1 MRNLIPIIL
10 PIFLLAGCGG
20 IADMFGGEPLAIFNE
35 VIEKGKAVEDKTF
48 DAAADA
54 LDKYCEAVPEDARLY
69 LRQEIN
75 KRTKHSAIV
84 VACE

>member
-10 PIFLLAGCGG
+10 PVFLLAGCGG
-20 IADMFGGEPLAIFNE
+20 ITNMLGGEPLAIFNE
-35 VIEKGKAVEDKTF
+35 VIEKGKNIEDKTF

-54 LDKYCEAVPEDARLY
+54 IDRYCEAVPESARLY